1 MADEKSM
8 TFWDHLDELRGSLFR
23 MLAAVAVTAVICFS
37 LKDLL
42 FEVILAPTK
51 SDFVT
56 YRLLGAE
63 PFTMQL
69 INTQLTEQLMVHL
82 RMAAYMGFLLASP
95 FLLYELFRFVSP
107 ALYRNER
114 KYATIVVVAA
124 YVMFIIGTLLNYFLI
139 FPLIA
144 RFLGTYQVS
153 PDVENMLTLNSY
165 VDTMMMM
172 SLVIG
177 IVFEM
182 PVVAALM
189 GKLNIIS
196 AKLMKRYRKH
206 ALVVILI
213 VAAIITPTADIFTL
227 LIVSLPIWALYETS
241 ILIVKKLQK
250 QK

>member
-213 VAAIITPTADIFTL
+213 VGAIITPTADIFTL

>member
-23 MLAAVAVTAVICFS
+23 MLAAVAVTAVISFS

>member
-23 MLAAVAVTAVICFS
+23 MLAAVAVTAVISFS

-182 PVVAALM
+182 PIVTALM

>member
-1 MADEKSM
+1 MADEKNM
-8 TFWDHLDELRGSLFR
+8 TFWDHLDELRGSLLR
-23 MLAAVAVTAVICFS
+23 MLAAVAVMAVICFS

-42 FEVILAPTK
+42 FDVILAPTK
-51 SDFVT
+51 SDFIT

-63 PFTMQL
+63 PFTMRL

-95 FLLYELFRFVSP
+95 LILYELFRFVSP

-114 KYATIVVVAA
+114 RYASVVVMAA
-124 YVMFIIGTLLNYFLI
+124 YVMFIVGTLLNYFLI

-165 VDTMMMM
+165 VDTLMMM

-196 AKLMKRYRKH
+196 AKMMKRYRKH

-250 QK
+250 EK

>member
-1 MADEKSM
+1 
-8 TFWDHLDELRGSLFR
+8 
-23 MLAAVAVTAVICFS
+23 MLAAVAVMAVICFS
-37 LKDLL
+37 LKDML
-42 FEVILAPTK
+42 FDVILAPTK
-51 SDFVT
+51 SDFIT

-63 PFTMQL
+63 PFTMRL

-95 FLLYELFRFVSP
+95 LILYELFRFVSP

-114 KYATIVVVAA
+114 RYASVVVMAA
-124 YVMFIIGTLLNYFLI
+124 YVMFIVGTLLNYFLI

-165 VDTMMMM
+165 VDTLMMM

-196 AKLMKRYRKH
+196 AKMMKRYRKH

-250 QK
+250 EK

>member
-196 AKLMKRYRKH
+196 AKLMKHYRKH

>member
-37 LKDLL
+37 LKELL

-51 SDFVT
+51 SDFIT

-95 FLLYELFRFVSP
+95 FILYELFRFVSP

-114 KYATIVVVAA
+114 KYATVVVVAA
-124 YVMFIIGTLLNYFLI
+124 YVMFIIGTLLNYLLI

-250 QK
+250 QE

>member
-23 MLAAVAVTAVICFS
+23 MLAAVAVTAVISFS

-114 KYATIVVVAA
+114 KYATIVVMAA

>member
-1 MADEKSM
+1 M
-8 TFWDHLDELRGSLFR
+8 TFWDHLDELRGSLLR
-23 MLAAVAVTAVICFS
+23 MLAAVAVMAVICFS

-42 FEVILAPTK
+42 FDVILAPTK
-51 SDFVT
+51 SDFIT

-63 PFTMQL
+63 PFTMRL

-95 FLLYELFRFVSP
+95 LILYELFRFVSP

-114 KYATIVVVAA
+114 RYASVVVMAA
-124 YVMFIIGTLLNYFLI
+124 YVMFIVGTLLNYFLI

-165 VDTMMMM
+165 VDTLMMM

-196 AKLMKRYRKH
+196 AKMMKRYRKH

-250 QK
+250 EK

>member
-82 RMAAYMGFLLASP
+82 RMAAYMGFLLALP

>member
-1 MADEKSM
+1 MAGEKNM
-8 TFWDHLDELRGSLFR
+8 TFWDHLDELRGSLLR
-23 MLAAVAVTAVICFS
+23 MLAAVAVMAVICFS
-37 LKDLL
+37 LKELL
-42 FEVILAPTK
+42 FNVILAPTK
-51 SDFVT
+51 SDFIT
-56 YRLLGAE
+56 YRWMGAE
-63 PFTMQL
+63 PFTMNL
-69 INTQLTEQLMVHL
+69 INTQMTEQFMVHL

-95 FLLYELFRFVSP
+95 LILYELFRFVSP

-114 KYATIVVVAA
+114 KYASVVIMAA

-139 FPLIA
+139 FPLTA

-153 PDVENMLTLNSY
+153 PDVANMLTLDSY
-165 VDTMMMM
+165 VDTLMMM

-177 IVFEM
+177 IVFEL

-196 AKLMKRYRKH
+196 AKMMMRYRKH

-250 QK
+250 GK

>member
-250 QK
+250 QE

>member
-114 KYATIVVVAA
+114 KYATIVVVTA

>member
-1 MADEKSM
+1 
-8 TFWDHLDELRGSLFR
+8 
-23 MLAAVAVTAVICFS
+23 MLAAVAVMAVICFS

-42 FEVILAPTK
+42 FDVILAPTK
-51 SDFVT
+51 SDFIT

-63 PFTMQL
+63 PFTMRL

-95 FLLYELFRFVSP
+95 LILYELFRFVSP

-114 KYATIVVVAA
+114 RYASVVVMAA
-124 YVMFIIGTLLNYFLI
+124 YVMFIVGTLLNYFLI

-165 VDTMMMM
+165 VDTLMMM

-196 AKLMKRYRKH
+196 AKMMKRYRKH

-250 QK
+250 EK

>member
-51 SDFVT
+51 SDFIT
-56 YRLLGAE
+56 YRLMGAE

-95 FLLYELFRFVSP
+95 FILYELFRFVSP

-114 KYATIVVVAA
+114 KYATVVVVAA

-139 FPLIA
+139 FPLIT

-196 AKLMKRYRKH
+196 TEMMKHFRKH

-250 QK
+250 QE

>member
-114 KYATIVVVAA
+114 KYATIVVVVA